1 MVEDGKEAVGSMG
14 DDAPLAVLSDRYRP
28 LSHYFRQ
35 NFSQVTNPPIDSL
48 REERVMSL
56 KTRFRNLGNVLAQD
70 EGQTED
76 VFVLESPVI
85 STGMYQRMKEHLEG
99 RFYEID
105 CVFPVREGV
114 PQENALR
121 EAVERIRA
129 EAEDAVREGYNHLIL
144 TDERISSD
152 LVAMP
157 MIIATAAV
165 HSHLV
170 RRGLRTYTS
179 INVRAAECFDTH
191 YFAVL
196 IGVGA
201 TTVNAYL
208 AQECLADR
216 HARGLFGKL
225 SLGQVIK
232 RYLDAASAG
241 LFKIMSKM
249 GISVISSYRGAYL
262 FEAVGLSR
270 SMVADIF
277 PGMPSRIS
285 GIGLSGIAK
294 KTARLH
300 GRAFEE
306 EFAALPI
313 GGFYKARYGGET
325 HAHSAALIHMLQT
338 AVANDSY
345 STFRK
350 YSEGV
355 WALPPV
361 SLRHLMNFRAAGA
374 AVPLDEV
381 ESITEI
387 RKRFVTPGMSLGA
400 LVAGS
405 A

>member
-1 MVEDGKEAVGSMG
+1 
-14 DDAPLAVLSDRYRP
+14 
-28 LSHYFRQ
+28 
-35 NFSQVTNPPIDSL
+35 
-48 REERVMSL
+48 
-56 KTRFRNLGNVLAQD
+56 
-70 EGQTED
+70 
-76 VFVLESPVI
+76 
-85 STGMYQRMKEHLEG
+85 MYQRMKEHLEG

-105 CVFPVREGV
+105 CVFAVREGV

-225 SLGQVIK
+225 SLGQVVK
-232 RYLDAASAG
+232 RYLDTAGAG

-277 PGMPSRIS
+277 PGMSSRIS
-285 GIGLSGIAK
+285 GIGYDGISAK
-294 KTARLH
+294 IARRH
-300 GRAFEE
+300 VRAFDED
-306 EFAALPI
+306 FVVLPI
-313 GGFYKARYGGET
+313 GGFYKARSGGET
-325 HAHSAALIHMLQT
+325 HAHGAAIIHLLQH
-338 AVANDSY
+338 AVNNDSY
-345 STFRK
+345 TTFKK
-350 YSEGV
+350 YSEAV

-361 SLRHLMNFRAAGA
+361 SLRHLMNFRPGGEKIAI
-374 AVPLDEV
+374 DEV
-381 ESITEI
+381 ESVTEI
-387 RKRFVTPGMSLGA
+387 RKRFVTPGMS
-400 LVAGS
+400 
-405 A
+405 